1 MPMSDPVLAA
11 IITATATICMS
22 LLQLRFS
29 LNRSLAKDAGG
40 RVQAGGAKRKGRGPF
55 AVLFVIIIASA
66 VGGFALSQWLT
77 ENERVSQNMLQR
89 ELQDRVDQITRTANQ
104 LEQTRAGVRAEIE
117 TGVLRKIGSDGVV
130 VMATVAPCRPSLVVN
145 PPGAATPPGVTA
157 ETAQSAA
164 PACTE
169 SEASPVTLCATIP
182 AGATITEVELYTRL
196 AQSDAPWSTSRVIA
210 GQESGQA
217 RFAEKYAEAPEAPG
231 TKQVC
236 EGFAHWSTDHARIAR
251 MVIRYGI

>member
-29 LNRSLAKDAGG
+29 LGRDGGARVSSSGG
-40 RVQAGGAKRKGRGPF
+40 RRKGRGPF

-66 VGGFALSQWLT
+66 VGGFALSQWMT
-77 ENERVSQNMLQR
+77 ENERVSQSVLQH

-117 TGVLRKIGSDGVV
+117 AGVLRKIGSDGIV
-130 VMATVAPCRPSLVVN
+130 VMATVGPCRPSLVVS
-145 PPGAATPPGVTA
+145 PPGTATPPGVTG

-164 PACTE
+164 PVCTE
-169 SEASPVTLCATIP
+169 SEASAVTLCATIP
-182 AGATITEVELYTRL
+182 ANATITEIELYTRF
-196 AQSDAPWSTSRVIA
+196 AQSETPWSTSRVMA

-217 RFAEKYAEAPEAPG
+217 RFAEKYLEGPESPG
-231 TKQVC
+231 TRQIC
-236 EGFAHWSTDHARIAR
+236 QGFAHWSTEHARVAR
-251 MVIRYGI
+251 MVVRYGV

>member
-29 LNRSLAKDAGG
+29 LGKDGGARVQTGGG
-40 RVQAGGAKRKGRGPF
+40 RRKGRGPF

-77 ENERVSQNMLQR
+77 ENERVSQNVLQH

-104 LEQTRAGVRAEIE
+104 LEQTRAGARAEIE
-117 TGVLRKIGSDGVV
+117 AGVLRKIGSDGVI
-130 VMATVAPCRPSLVVN
+130 VMATVGPCRPSLVVS

-157 ETAQSAA
+157 ETAQSAV

-169 SEASPVTLCATIP
+169 SEASAVTLCATIP
-182 AGATITEVELYTRL
+182 ANATITEVELYTRF
-196 AQSDAPWSTSRVIA
+196 AQSDTPWSTSRVMA

-217 RFAEKYAEAPEAPG
+217 RFAEKYAEAPESPG
-231 TKQVC
+231 NKQIC
-236 EGFAHWSTDHARIAR
+236 ESFAHWSTEHARIAR